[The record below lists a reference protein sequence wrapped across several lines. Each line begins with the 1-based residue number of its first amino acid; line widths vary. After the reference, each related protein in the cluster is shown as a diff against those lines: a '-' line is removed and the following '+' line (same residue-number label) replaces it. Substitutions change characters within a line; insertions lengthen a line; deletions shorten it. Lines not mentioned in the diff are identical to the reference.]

1 MIHAGPPAPPPLA
14 RFTVAR
20 TLAEVEPWIPRALV
34 SADAWAAVGRAAS
47 LLPAAVTRA
56 VYLECRLGAGSAPV
70 DLITRVDPDGA
81 AILAGRNPAARLP
94 PEVAAGPGWRRV
106 ARLCAGWLD
115 GAAPFAG
122 VVTHLWLE
130 FDLEG
135 ATPGEPLPQPS
146 LFAALRDDAAA
157 TLSAGEWAGLVDGL
171 VAALAPD
178 TAAAGAGRR
187 VAELVAG
194 RPAGSRV
201 PYLGVMSGR
210 AVPAVRLYLRG
221 PRSAQVAPFLSG
233 AGWGDAAGELAP
245 VLDDLASTPHPPV
258 LRMLH
263 VDVAG
268 APLPRVGV
276 ELGLAREPQ
285 LRGALAETAM
295 LERLVARGLCTRE
308 RAAGLAAWPGI
319 RFCALP
325 HELWRGVMSRRVNC
339 VKLVAGAGA
348 LEAKGYLLA
357 FHHPGPTRRAEA
369 PPG

>member
-1 MIHAGPPAPPPLA
+1 MIQAVPPAPLPLA

-20 TLAEVEPWIPRALV
+20 TLAEVEPWIPPALV
-34 SADAWAAVGRAAS
+34 PAEAWAAVTRAAA
-47 LLPAAVTRA
+47 LLPAALTRA

-70 DLITRVDPDGA
+70 DMIARVEPDGA
-81 AILAGRNPAARLP
+81 AILAGRNPAARLAP
-94 PEVAAGPGWRRV
+94 GVAAGPGWRRV
-106 ARLCAGWLD
+106 ARLCERWLD

-135 ATPGEPLPQPS
+135 ATPGAPLPQPS

-157 TLSAGEWAGLVDGL
+157 TLSAPEWERLADGL
-171 VAALAPD
+171 AAALAPHG
-178 TAAAGAGRR
+178 APAGAGRR
-187 VAELVAG
+187 VAELVAR
-194 RPAGSRV
+194 RPAGARV
-201 PYLGVMSGR
+201 PYLGVMSAR

-221 PRSAQVAPFLSG
+221 PSSAQVAPFLRS
-233 AGWGDAAGELAP
+233 AGWSDAAAELAP
-245 VLDDLASTPHPPV
+245 VLDDLSSTPHPLV

-268 APLPRVGV
+268 APLARVGV
-276 ELGLAREPQ
+276 ELGFAREPQ
-285 LRGALAETAM
+285 LRGELAETAM
-295 LERLVARGLCTRE
+295 LERLVDRGLCTRD
-308 RAAGLAAWPGI
+308 RAEGLAAWPGI

-357 FHHPGPTRRAEA
+357 FHHPGPTRRSEA
-369 PPG
+369 ATG